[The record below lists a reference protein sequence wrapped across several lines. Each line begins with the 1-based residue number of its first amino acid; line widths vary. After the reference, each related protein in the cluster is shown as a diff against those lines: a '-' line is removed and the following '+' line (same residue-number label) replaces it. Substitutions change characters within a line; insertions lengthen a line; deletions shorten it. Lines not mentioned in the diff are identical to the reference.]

1 MSSGSVSKINLIL
14 EIRGKSK
21 ITCELKRHLSPK
33 TVGIL
38 SRSLPL
44 EGNAHLLGKSIVY
57 FETPI
62 DSGIERARSVFKKGD
77 VAFLPAEGS
86 ICFFIGNSEP
96 GKKMTP
102 IGKIISNIEPL
113 TEVKSGD
120 VLSLY
125 ADNGW

>member
-14 EIRGKSK
+14 EIKGKSK

-62 DSGIERARSVFKKGD
+62 DSGIERSRNVFKKGD

-86 ICFFIGNSEP
+86 ICFFVADSEP

-102 IGKIISNIEPL
+102 LGKITSDVNTL
-113 TEVKSGD
+113 TQIKSGD
-120 VLSLY
+120 ILSLY
-125 ADNGW
+125 ADNG

>member
-1 MSSGSVSKINLIL
+1 MSSGSVSQINLVL

-44 EGNAHLLGKSIVY
+44 EGNVHLLGKSIVY

-62 DSGIERARSVFKKGD
+62 DSGIERARSSFKKGD

-86 ICFFIGNSEP
+86 ICCLIGDSEP

-102 IGKIISNIEPL
+102 IGKIISNIDAL
-113 TEVKSGD
+113 TEIKSGD

-125 ADNGW
+125 ADTG

>member
-1 MSSGSVSKINLIL
+1 MSSTSVSKISLIL
-14 EIRGKSK
+14 EIKGKSK
-21 ITCELKRHLSPK
+21 ITCDLKRHLSPK

-62 DSGIERARSVFKKGD
+62 DSGIERAKSIFKKGD

-86 ICFFIGNSEP
+86 ICFFIGDSEP

-102 IGKIISNIEPL
+102 LGKITSNIDAL

-125 ADNGW
+125 ADNG

>member
-38 SRSLPL
+38 FRSLPL

-57 FETPI
+57 LETPI
-62 DSGIERARSVFKKGD
+62 NSGIERARSVFKKGD
-77 VAFLPAEGS
+77 IAFLPAGGS
-86 ICFFIGNSEP
+86 ICFFIVDSEP
-96 GKKMTP
+96 GKKMTLL
-102 IGKIISNIEPL
+102 GKITSNVDAL

-120 VLSLY
+120 VFSLY
-125 ADNGW
+125 ADKG

>member
-1 MSSGSVSKINLIL
+1 MSSVSVSKINLIL
-14 EIRGKSK
+14 EIKGKSK
-21 ITCELKRHLSPK
+21 INCELKRHLSPK

-62 DSGIERARSVFKKGD
+62 DSGIERARGIFKKGD

-86 ICFFIGNSEP
+86 ICFFIADSEP

-102 IGKIISNIEPL
+102 LGKITSNIEAL
-113 TEVKSGD
+113 SNVSSGD

-125 ADNGW
+125 ADNG